1 MNTYSF
7 SYEPNNVQPSGAVNL
22 YKIDKFTIEIAINNK
37 LLIEIINKV
46 SNFWTIE
53 SIDWNLNLH
62 TMNYNILRYQSG
74 LSGLLYKRFIK
85 SY

>member
-7 SYEPNNVQPSGAVNL
+7 SYEPNNIQPSGAVNF
-22 YKIDKFTIEIAINNK
+22 YKIDKFTIEIAINNE
-37 LLIEIINKV
+37 LFMNVINKL
-46 SNFWTIE
+46 SNFLTIE
-53 SIDWNLNLH
+53 SIDWNINLYSL
-62 TMNYNILRYQSG
+62 NYNILRYQSG